1 MTKKFRFDQFSRR
14 RAKKDKN
21 APKRPISAYF
31 FYNQERRLTL
41 KKEQPTL
48 DHKDLIRVMSD
59 EWNKLTE
66 EQKRPYIK
74 KAEDDKKRYIEQM
87 KEYEKQK
94 RDD

>member
-1 MTKKFRFDQFSRR
+1 
-14 RAKKDKN
+14 
-21 APKRPISAYF
+21 
-31 FYNQERRLTL
+31 
-41 KKEQPTL
+41 
-48 DHKDLIRVMSD
+48 MSD